1 LRSPPLRLHPNC
13 TRPCSCA
20 GCARAGAPRSGRCRA
35 RRAGCRRRAARRGP
49 RWKQGRRTHGEG
61 CGRAT
66 ERLPAQRRL
75 RSAVLAGSRARTAA
89 GKAGGA
95 CGRACAGTAAT
106 RHSRTGPRRAHR
118 PAVRRPAAHAQTRAL
133 GSALSADLNLAPLN
147 SCHKAGAA
155 VQEICGQSRQ
165 PRSRRRQAGYGVGVR
180 RLGERSG
187 SKLCAGDSSHSTGLR
202 SVRNAPPGL
211 GRRARAPRLWRRP
224 PPSGQGQQP
233 PLPLAPHALASAP
246 SCLGASVPSVC
257 TAPLRSIWTL
267 ASWHF
272 LAPPKCNPSR
282 QSAPF
287 VGRQQLCAS
296 RVQRSRVLLWKS
308 GGLKCLKYIRE

>member
-1 LRSPPLRLHPNC
+1 M
-13 TRPCSCA
+13 
-20 GCARAGAPRSGRCRA
+20 PRSGRCRA

-49 RWKQGRRTHGEG
+49 RWEQGRHTHGEG
-61 CGRAT
+61 CGIAT

-118 PAVRRPAAHAQTRAL
+118 PAVRRPAAHAQTRAF

-180 RLGERSG
+180 CLGERSG
-187 SKLCAGDSSHSTGLR
+187 SKLCAGDSSHSTGL
-202 SVRNAPPGL
+202 
-211 GRRARAPRLWRRP
+211 
-224 PPSGQGQQP
+224 
-233 PLPLAPHALASAP
+233 
-246 SCLGASVPSVC
+246 
-257 TAPLRSIWTL
+257 
-267 ASWHF
+267 
-272 LAPPKCNPSR
+272 
-282 QSAPF
+282 
-287 VGRQQLCAS
+287 
-296 RVQRSRVLLWKS
+296 
-308 GGLKCLKYIRE
+308 